1 MSIDHRRQDVLRS
14 VPSTFGTSQIV
25 LCRDGLTVST
35 VTLNAGRKFGSHAHA
50 HDQLCVVLEGNYEE
64 NCDARAYAL
73 RAGSV
78 LWRRAGKM
86 HANVIGTDDVEVILV
101 DIEPK
106 RSQKLCLY
114 LASPAAYFV
123 PGTFDE
129 IRRELVFE
137 LHRSDQA
144 SRIAIEGLVCLL
156 AARTGRRC
164 SLPKSAMP
172 EWLSKAVDLIRSEY
186 SCGISLAGVAAAAG
200 VHPVTVAVAF
210 RRHLGKSVGDY
221 VVDLRT
227 AHARR
232 ELENTH
238 RPIAEIAQEAGFY
251 DESHMGRVFRRR
263 FGISPRAL
271 RSRSI

>member
-1 MSIDHRRQDVLRS
+1 MNQRRQDVPRS
-14 VPSTFGTSQIV
+14 IPGTFGTSQTV

-35 VTLNAGRKFGSHAHA
+35 VTLNAGLKFGSHAHV

-64 NCDARAYAL
+64 NCDARAFAL

-86 HANVIGTDDVEVILV
+86 HANVIGADDVEVILV
-101 DIEPK
+101 DIEPE
-106 RSQKLCLY
+106 RSQKLCPY
-114 LASPAAYFV
+114 LASPAAYFL

-144 SRIAIEGLVCLL
+144 TCSAIEGLVCLL
-156 AARTGRRC
+156 AARTGRHC
-164 SLPKSAMP
+164 TLPKSAMP
-172 EWLSKAVDLIRSEY
+172 EWLSKAVELIRSEY
-186 SCGISLAGVAAAAG
+186 SCGISLAQVAATAG

-210 RRHLGKSVGDY
+210 RRHFGKSVGDY
-221 VVDLRT
+221 VADLRT

-251 DESHMGRVFRRR
+251 DESHMGRVFRHR
-263 FGISPRAL
+263 FGITPGAL

>member
-1 MSIDHRRQDVLRS
+1 MDRRPQGVQRS

-25 LCRDGLTVST
+25 LCRDGLTVSI
-35 VTLNAGRKFGSHAHA
+35 VTLNAGHKFASHAHA
-50 HDQLCVVLEGNYEE
+50 HDQLCVVLEGCYEE
-64 NCDARAYAL
+64 DCDARAYAL

-86 HANVIGTDDVEVILV
+86 HANVIGADDVKVVLV
-101 DIEPK
+101 DIVPE
-106 RSQKLCLY
+106 RSQRLCSY
-114 LASPAAYFV
+114 LARPAAYFA
-123 PGTFDE
+123 PGAFEDL
-129 IRRELVFE
+129 RRELISE

-164 SLPKSAMP
+164 TLPKSAMP
-172 EWLSKAVDLIRSEY
+172 EWLSRSVELIRSEY
-186 SCGISLAGVAAAAG
+186 SCRISLAQVAAAAG

-210 RRHLGKSVGDY
+210 RRHFGKSVGDY
-221 VVDLRT
+221 VADLRT
-227 AHARR
+227 AHARQ

-263 FGISPRAL
+263 FGISPGAL

>member
-1 MSIDHRRQDVLRS
+1 MNQRRQEVQRA

-25 LCRDGLTVST
+25 LCRDGLRVSA
-35 VTLNAGRKFGSHAHA
+35 VTLNAGLKFGSHAHA
-50 HDQLCVVLEGNYEE
+50 HDQLCVVLEGRYEE
-64 NCDARAYAL
+64 NCDARAYAM
-73 RAGSV
+73 RPGSI

-86 HANVIGTDDVEVILV
+86 HANVIGAEDVEVILV
-101 DIEPK
+101 DIEPE

-123 PGTFDE
+123 PGTFDD
-129 IRRELVFE
+129 IRRELAFE

-156 AARTGRRC
+156 AARTERRC
-164 SLPKSAMP
+164 TLPKSVMP
-172 EWLSKAVDLIRSEY
+172 EWLSKAVELIRSEY
-186 SCGISLAGVAAAAG
+186 ASGISLAEVAAAAG

-210 RRHLGKSVGDY
+210 RRHFGRSVGDY
-221 VVDLRT
+221 VADLRT
-227 AHARR
+227 AYARR

-263 FGISPRAL
+263 FGISPGAL
-271 RSRSI
+271 RSRPI